1 MRISDWSSDVCSS
14 DLMDRVLPV
23 EDEEISGLAKKAFE
37 KQGMKIHLGTNVTA
51 LKKAADS
58 VTATL
63 KDKAGKESQITV
75 DRVILAVGIVGNIEN
90 IGLETTRVTVEK
102 TNVVTDEWSRTAAPG
117 IYAIGRP
124 EERREGK

>member
-14 DLMDRVLPV
+14 DLGSGAIGIEFASFYRTLGCEVTVVEVMDRVLPV

-63 KDKAGKESQITV
+63 KDKAGKESQ
-75 DRVILAVGIVGNIEN
+75 DRKC
-90 IGLETTRVTVEK
+90 TRL
-102 TNVVTDEWSRTAAPG
+102 NSSH
-117 IYAIGRP
+117 
-124 EERREGK
+124 

>member
-14 DLMDRVLPV
+14 DLGSGAIGIEFASFYRTLGCEVTVVEVMDRVLPV

-90 IGLETTRVTVEK
+90 IGQ
-102 TNVVTDEWSRTAAPG
+102 
-117 IYAIGRP
+117 IGRAHV
-124 EERREGK
+124 

>member
-75 DRVILAVGIVGNIEN
+75 DRVILAVGLVGN
-90 IGLETTRVTVEK
+90 K
-102 TNVVTDEWSRTAAPG
+102 
-117 IYAIGRP
+117 IGRASC
-124 EERREGK
+124 RARGCKYV